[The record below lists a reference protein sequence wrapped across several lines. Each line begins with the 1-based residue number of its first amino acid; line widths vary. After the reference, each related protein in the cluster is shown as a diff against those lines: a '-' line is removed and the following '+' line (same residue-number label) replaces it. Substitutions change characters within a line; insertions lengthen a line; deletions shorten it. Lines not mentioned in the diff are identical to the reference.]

1 MKVCGKDKTIVSKIE
16 DEENNENDENTYDS
30 DNIDENNLEV
40 KFVDSNRIYIVDSMG
55 NIKE

>member
-16 DEENNENDENTYDS
+16 DEGNNENDENTYDS